1 MWETQSLHLGSAK
14 ENSTFRNESGSRVQS
29 LNAKSWMEARMHKKR
44 LFSVIAATSAA
55 ALILSGCG
63 GSSSS
68 TSGVPKVDMM
78 KSLGKGEGQV
88 NIVAWAGYV
97 ENGSTDPKVDWVT
110 DFEKS
115 TGCKVN
121 VKNGA
126 TSDDMVA
133 LMKTGEYDVV
143 SASGDASLRLIYGG
157 DVAPVN
163 TKLIPNYADIFDNL
177 KMQPW
182 NSVDGVAYGV
192 PHGRGAN
199 LLAYRTDIVK
209 PAPTSWGA
217 VFDVNSP
224 YKGKITAYDS
234 PIYIADAALYLMK
247 TKPELGIKYP
257 YALDQKQFDASVEL
271 LKAQKPLIGEY
282 WGDYLKHVA
291 SLKSGATV
299 LGTTWQVNINLAQGE
314 KTKVEGIKPSE
325 GSTGWSD
332 TWMISSKAKH
342 PNCAY
347 QWMNHIVSPAA
358 NAGVA
363 EWFGE
368 APSNA
373 KSCDLTADKN
383 HCATFHASDDA
394 YWKDVYYWNTPTE
407 KCLDGRKDAK
417 CIPYA
422 EWVKAWSSLRNA

>member
-1 MWETQSLHLGSAK
+1 LEITIKRSFKVLALASVTSLVLA
-14 ENSTFRNESGSRVQS
+14 
-29 LNAKSWMEARMHKKR
+29 
-44 LFSVIAATSAA
+44 
-55 ALILSGCG
+55 GCG

-68 TSGVPKVDMM
+68 SSDLPKVDML
-78 KSLGKGEGQV
+78 KKVGAGEGAV

-110 DFEKS
+110 GFEKE

-121 VKNGA
+121 VKIGN
-126 TSDDMVA
+126 TSDDMVQ
-133 LMKTGEYDVV
+133 LMKSGEYDVV

-163 TKLIPNYADIFDNL
+163 TDLISNYADVFADL
-177 KMQPW
+177 KNQPW
-182 NSVDGVAYGV
+182 NSVNGVSYGV

-217 VFDVNSP
+217 VFDNNSP

-257 YALDQKQFDASVEL
+257 YALDQKQFDASIAL
-271 LKAQKPLIGEY
+271 LKEQKPLIGEY

-291 SLKSGATV
+291 SIKAGNTV
-299 LGTTWQVNINLAQGE
+299 LGTTWQVNINLAQSE
-314 KTKVEGIKPSE
+314 KVKVAGIKPVE

-347 QWMNHIVSPAA
+347 LWMNHIISPQA

-383 HCATFHASDDA
+383 HCTTFHAGDTG
-394 YWKDVYYWNTPTE
+394 YWKDVYYWNTATE

-417 CIPYA
+417 CVPYS
-422 EWVKAWSSLRNA
+422 EWVKAWSSLRNS

>member
-1 MWETQSLHLGSAK
+1 
-14 ENSTFRNESGSRVQS
+14 
-29 LNAKSWMEARMHKKR
+29 MHKKR
-44 LFSVIAATSAA
+44 LFSSVAAIAA
-55 ALILSGCG
+55 IIMVLSGC
-63 GSSSS
+63 SSSS
-68 TSGVPKVDMM
+68 DTASTTNEESTASSKTAVPDVPMM
-78 KSLGKGEGQV
+78 ESLGTGEGAV

-110 DFEKS
+110 GFEKE

-121 VKNGA
+121 VKNGT

-163 TKLIPNYADIFDNL
+163 TDLISNYPDIFENL
-177 KMQPW
+177 KLQPW
-182 NSVDGVAYGV
+182 NSVNGVPYGV

-199 LLAYRTDIVK
+199 LLAYRTDLVN

-217 VFDVNSP
+217 VFDENSP

-234 PIYIADAALYLMK
+234 PIYIADAALYLMA
-247 TKPELGIKYP
+247 TQPDLGIKYP
-257 YALDQKQFDASVEL
+257 YALDQAQFDASIAL
-271 LKAQKPLIGEY
+271 LEKQKPLIGEY

-291 SLKSGATV
+291 SLKSGATA
-299 LGTTWQVNINLAQGE
+299 LGTTWQVNINLAKGE
-314 KTKVEGIKPSE
+314 GTKVEGIKPSE

-347 QWMNHIVSPAA
+347 LWMNHIVSPEA

-394 YWKDVYYWNTPTE
+394 YWQDVYYWNTATE
-407 KCLDGRKDAK
+407 DCLDGRTDVK
-417 CIPYA
+417 CVPYS
-422 EWVKAWSSLRNA
+422 EWVKAWSSLRNS

>member
-1 MWETQSLHLGSAK
+1 MQ
-14 ENSTFRNESGSRVQS
+14 R
-29 LNAKSWMEARMHKKR
+29 KR
-44 LFSVIAATSAA
+44 LFTSLVLASAA
-55 ALILSGCG
+55 ALVLSSC
-63 GSSSS
+63 GSSNSAS
-68 TSGVPKVDMM
+68 NEPPKLDALS
-78 KSLGKGEGQV
+78 SLGAGEGAV

-97 ENGSTDPKVDWVT
+97 ENGSTDPNVDWVT
-110 DFEKS
+110 GFEKE

-121 VKNGA
+121 VKNGS
-126 TSDDMVA
+126 TSDEMVA

-157 DVAPVN
+157 DVSPVN
-163 TKLIPNYADIFDNL
+163 TDLIANYADVFDNL
-177 KMQPW
+177 KNQPW
-182 NSVDGVAYGV
+182 NSVNGVSYGV

-199 LLAYRTDIVK
+199 LLSYRTDIVK
-209 PAPTSWGA
+209 PAPTSWGS
-217 VFDVNSP
+217 VFDTNSP

-234 PIYIADAALYLMK
+234 PIYIADAALYLMATQK
-247 TKPELGIKYP
+247 DLGITYP
-257 YALDQKQFDASVEL
+257 YALDQKQFDAAVAL
-271 LKAQKPLIGEY
+271 LKEQKPLIGEY

-291 SLKSGATV
+291 SLKSGGTV
-299 LGTTWQVNINLAQGE
+299 LGTTWQVNINLAKGE
-314 KTKVEGIKPSE
+314 GTKVGGIKPVE

-347 QWMNHIVSPAA
+347 LWMNHIISPQA

-394 YWKDVYYWNTPTE
+394 YWSDVYYWNTPTE
-407 KCLDGRKDAK
+407 ACLDGRTDAK
-417 CIPYA
+417 CVPYA
-422 EWVKAWSSLRNA
+422 EWVKAWSSLRNS

>member
-1 MWETQSLHLGSAK
+1 ML
-14 ENSTFRNESGSRVQS
+14 
-29 LNAKSWMEARMHKKR
+29 KK
-44 LFSVIAATSAA
+44 VGA
-55 ALILSGCG
+55 
-63 GSSSS
+63 
-68 TSGVPKVDMM
+68 
-78 KSLGKGEGQV
+78 GEGAV

-110 DFEKS
+110 GFEKE

-121 VKNGA
+121 VKIGN
-126 TSDDMVA
+126 TSDDMVQ
-133 LMKTGEYDVV
+133 LMKSGEYDVV

-163 TKLIPNYADIFDNL
+163 TDLISNYADVFSDL
-177 KMQPW
+177 KNQPW
-182 NSVDGVAYGV
+182 NSVNGVSYGV

-217 VFDVNSP
+217 VFDTNSP

-257 YALDQKQFDASVEL
+257 YALDQKQFDASIAL
-271 LKAQKPLIGEY
+271 LKEQKPLIGEY

-291 SLKSGATV
+291 SIKAGNTV
-299 LGTTWQVNINLAQGE
+299 LGTTWQVNINLAQSE
-314 KTKVEGIKPSE
+314 KVKVAGIKPVE

-347 QWMNHIVSPAA
+347 LWMNHIISPQA

-383 HCATFHASDDA
+383 HCTTFHAGDTG
-394 YWKDVYYWNTPTE
+394 YWKDVYYWNTATE

-417 CIPYA
+417 CVPYS
-422 EWVKAWSSLRNA
+422 EWVKAWSSLRNS

>member
-1 MWETQSLHLGSAK
+1 
-14 ENSTFRNESGSRVQS
+14 
-29 LNAKSWMEARMHKKR
+29 MEARMHKKR

-68 TSGVPKVDMM
+68 TRGVPKVDMM

-115 TGCKVN
+115 TGYKVN

-209 PAPTSWGA
+209 PAPTSWGS

>member
-1 MWETQSLHLGSAK
+1 M
-14 ENSTFRNESGSRVQS
+14 RN
-29 LNAKSWMEARMHKKR
+29 KR
-44 LFSVIAATSAA
+44 LFSQIAIASAVA
-55 ALILSGCG
+55 IILAGCSSG
-63 GSSSS
+63 SQSASK
-68 TSGVPKVDMM
+68 TIPPKVDMM
-78 KSLGKGEGQV
+78 KTLGTGEGQV

-97 ENGSTDPKVDWVT
+97 ENGSNDPKVNWVS
-110 DFEKS
+110 DFEKF

-121 VKNGA
+121 VKVGA

-163 TKLIPNYADIFDNL
+163 TALVPNYADIYAGL
-177 KMQPW
+177 KNQQW
-182 NSVDGVAYGV
+182 NSVNGVAYGI

-217 VFDVNSP
+217 VFDPNSP

-247 TKPELGIKYP
+247 TQPSLGIKYP
-257 YALDQKQFDASVEL
+257 YALDQKQFDAAIAL
-271 LKAQKPLIGEY
+271 LKVQKPLIGEY

-291 SLKSGATV
+291 SLKSGGTV
-299 LGTTWQVNINLAQGE
+299 LGTTWQVNINLAQSEGV
-314 KTKVEGIKPSE
+314 KVKGIKPVE

-342 PNCAY
+342 PNCGY
-347 QWMNHIVSPAA
+347 MWMNHIVSPAA
-358 NAGVA
+358 NAAVA

-373 KSCDLTADKN
+373 KACTLTVDKN
-383 HCATFHASDDA
+383 FCATYHAADAA
-394 YWKDVYYWNTPTE
+394 YWTDVYYWNTATVA
-407 KCLDGRKDAK
+407 CLDGRTDVK
-417 CIPYA
+417 CVPYS

>member
-1 MWETQSLHLGSAK
+1 
-14 ENSTFRNESGSRVQS
+14 
-29 LNAKSWMEARMHKKR
+29 MEARMQKKR
-44 LFSVIAATSAA
+44 LFSSLVIASAA
-55 ALILSGCG
+55 VLVLASCGSDSKASNEPPKLEALK
-63 GSSSS
+63 
-68 TSGVPKVDMM
+68 T
-78 KSLGKGEGQV
+78 LGDGEGAV

-97 ENGSTDPKVDWVT
+97 ENGSTDPNVDWVT
-110 DFEKS
+110 DFEKE

-121 VKNGA
+121 VKTGA
-126 TSDDMVA
+126 TSDDMVS

-157 DVAPVN
+157 DVSPVN
-163 TKLIPNYADIFDNL
+163 TDLISNYADVFDNL
-177 KMQPW
+177 KNQPW
-182 NSVDGVAYGV
+182 NSVNGVAYGV

-209 PAPTSWGA
+209 PAPTSWA
-217 VFDVNSP
+217 SVWDTNSP

-234 PIYIADAALYLMK
+234 PIYLADSALYLMATQK
-247 TKPELGIKYP
+247 DLGITYP
-257 YALDQKQFDASVEL
+257 YALDQKQFDAAVAL
-271 LKAQKPLIGEY
+271 LKEQKPLIGEY

-291 SLKSGATV
+291 SLKSGGTV
-299 LGTTWQVNINLAQGE
+299 LGTTWQVNINLAKGE
-314 KTKVEGIKPSE
+314 GTKVEGIKPVE

-347 QWMNHIVSPAA
+347 KWMDHIISPKA

-373 KSCDLTADKN
+373 KSCDLTADKG
-383 HCATFHASDDA
+383 HCATFHANDDA
-394 YWKDVYYWNTPTE
+394 YWEDVYYWNTPTE
-407 KCLDGRKDAK
+407 ACLDGRTDVK
-417 CIPYA
+417 CVPYA
-422 EWVKAWSSLRNA
+422 EWVKAWSSLRNS

>member
-1 MWETQSLHLGSAK
+1 
-14 ENSTFRNESGSRVQS
+14 
-29 LNAKSWMEARMHKKR
+29 
-44 LFSVIAATSAA
+44 
-55 ALILSGCG
+55 
-63 GSSSS
+63 
-68 TSGVPKVDMM
+68 
-78 KSLGKGEGQV
+78 
-88 NIVAWAGYV
+88 
-97 ENGSTDPKVDWVT
+97 
-110 DFEKS
+110 
-115 TGCKVN
+115 
-121 VKNGA
+121 
-126 TSDDMVA
+126 MVA

-163 TKLIPNYADIFDNL
+163 TDLVPNYADVFSNL

-182 NSVDGVAYGV
+182 NSVNGVAYGI

-217 VFDVNSP
+217 VFDTNSP

-257 YALDQKQFDASVEL
+257 YALDQKQFDASIAL
-271 LKAQKPLIGEY
+271 LKEQKPLISEY

-291 SLKSGATV
+291 SLKSGTTV
-299 LGTTWQVNINLAQGE
+299 LGTTWQVNINLAKSE
-314 KTKVEGIKPSE
+314 KVAVEGIKPVE

-332 TWMISSKAKH
+332 TWMVSSAAKN

-347 QWMNHIVSPAA
+347 MWLNHIVSPQA
-358 NAGVA
+358 NASVA

-373 KSCDLTADKN
+373 KACDLKKDL
-383 HCATFHASDDA
+383 CATFHANDDA
-394 YWKDVYYWNTPTE
+394 YWKDVYYWNTATE
-407 KCLDGRKDAK
+407 NCLDGRTDVK
-417 CIPYA
+417 CVPYS
-422 EWVKAWSSLRNA
+422 EWATAWSSLRNS

>member
-1 MWETQSLHLGSAK
+1 MIKME
-14 ENSTFRNESGSRVQS
+14 VQ
-29 LNAKSWMEARMHKKR
+29 MHKKR
-44 LFSVIAATSAA
+44 LFSQIAVASVA
-55 ALILSGCG
+55 ALILAGC
-63 GSSSS
+63 SSSNDAATS
-68 TSGVPKVDMM
+68 SGVPDVPMM
-78 KSLGKGEGQV
+78 ETLGAGEGQV
-88 NIVAWAGYV
+88 NLVAWAGYV
-97 ENGSTDPKVDWVT
+97 ENGSTDKNVDWVT
-110 DFEKS
+110 GFEKE
-115 TGCKVN
+115 TGCIVN
-121 VKNGA
+121 VKTGA

-163 TKLIPNYADIFDNL
+163 TDLIPNYADIFDNL
-177 KMQPW
+177 KLQQW
-182 NSVDGVAYGV
+182 NSVDGVSYGV

-199 LLAYRTDIVK
+199 LLAYNTDVVK

-217 VFDVNSP
+217 VFDANSP

-234 PIYIADAALYLMK
+234 PIYIADAALYLMS
-247 TKPELGIKYP
+247 TQPDLGIKYP
-257 YALDQKQFDASVEL
+257 YALDQKQFDAAIEL

-291 SLKSGATV
+291 SLKSGGTV
-299 LGTTWQVNINLAQGE
+299 LGTTWQVNINLAKSEG
-314 KTKVEGIKPSE
+314 TKVEGIKPVE

-332 TWMISSKAKH
+332 TWMISSKAKN

-347 QWMNHIVSPAA
+347 LWMNHIASPAA

-383 HCATFHASDDA
+383 HCATFHAADDA
-394 YWKDVYYWNTPTE
+394 YWEDVYYWNTPTE
-407 KCLDGRKDAK
+407 ACLDGRTDVK
-417 CIPYA
+417 CVPYA
-422 EWVKAWSSLRNA
+422 EWVKAWSSLRNS

>member
-1 MWETQSLHLGSAK
+1 
-14 ENSTFRNESGSRVQS
+14 
-29 LNAKSWMEARMHKKR
+29 MHKKR
-44 LFSVIAATSAA
+44 LFSQIAVASVA
-55 ALILSGCG
+55 ALILAGC
-63 GSSSS
+63 SSSNDAATS
-68 TSGVPKVDMM
+68 SGVPDVPMM
-78 KSLGKGEGQV
+78 ETLGAGEGQV
-88 NIVAWAGYV
+88 NLVAWAGYV
-97 ENGSTDPKVDWVT
+97 ENGSTDKNVDWVT
-110 DFEKS
+110 GFEKE
-115 TGCKVN
+115 TGCIVN
-121 VKNGA
+121 VKTGA

-163 TKLIPNYADIFDNL
+163 TDLIPNYADIFDNL
-177 KMQPW
+177 KLQQW
-182 NSVDGVAYGV
+182 NSVDGVSYGV

-199 LLAYRTDIVK
+199 LLAYNTDVVK

-217 VFDVNSP
+217 VFDANSP

-234 PIYIADAALYLMK
+234 PIYIADAALYLMS
-247 TKPELGIKYP
+247 TQPDLGIKYP
-257 YALDQKQFDASVEL
+257 YALDQKQFDAAIEL

-291 SLKSGATV
+291 SLKSGGTV
-299 LGTTWQVNINLAQGE
+299 LGTTWQVNINLAKSEG
-314 KTKVEGIKPSE
+314 TKVEGIKPVE

-332 TWMISSKAKH
+332 TWMISSKAKN

-347 QWMNHIVSPAA
+347 LWMNHIASPAA

-383 HCATFHASDDA
+383 HCATFHAADDA
-394 YWKDVYYWNTPTE
+394 YWEDVYYWNTPTE
-407 KCLDGRKDAK
+407 ACLDGRTDVK
-417 CIPYA
+417 CVPYA
-422 EWVKAWSSLRNA
+422 EWVKAWSSLRNS